1 MPKAREKREKARGGG
16 VGKNEWVRK
25 GKTVGKLNPRSSAP
39 LELAP
44 TPWTENYGAGWLPVL
59 VKFGAR

>member
-44 TPWTENYGAGWLPVL
+44 TPWTENYSA
-59 VKFGAR
+59 